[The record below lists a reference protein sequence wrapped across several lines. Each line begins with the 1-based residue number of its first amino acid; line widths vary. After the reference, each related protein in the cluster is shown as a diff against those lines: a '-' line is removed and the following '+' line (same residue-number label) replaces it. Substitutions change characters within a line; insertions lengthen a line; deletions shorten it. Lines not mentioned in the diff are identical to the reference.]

1 MQTILDDARQNDN
14 ETMQTNLD
22 DARQNDN
29 ETMQTILDDARQ
41 NDNETM
47 QKILD
52 DARQNDNETM
62 QTILDDARQNDN
74 DDATCSSEI
83 NTDFISRNVNSIV
96 KTVRDIMNCNLTKC
110 DKVEHKR
117 HHQFMNNPEKV
128 YRDNFVKYCFGANY
142 IQPEELEY
150 LQHFLYE
157 MMCTSK
163 FLPGSIFSR
172 YSTFVDCKNELLEQI
187 FIAYPLMG
195 HQYLQ
200 FVVLKEAM
208 IHLVCISTGLTYEEA
223 NERCTK
229 TEMYVAEFRRGTN

>member
-1 MQTILDDARQNDN
+1 MRKIHCTKYKQSISTMKNDN
-14 ETMQTNLD
+14 IEPSEEINWVSKCTG
-22 DARQNDN
+22 A
-29 ETMQTILDDARQ
+29 
-41 NDNETM
+41 
-47 QKILD
+47 
-52 DARQNDNETM
+52 
-62 QTILDDARQNDN
+62 N

-96 KTVRDIMNCNLTKC
+96 KTVRDIMNCSLTKC
-110 DKVEHKR
+110 DEVEHKR

-172 YSTFVDCKNELLEQI
+172 YSTFVDCKNEQLEQI
-187 FIAYPLMG
+187 FIVYPLMG
-195 HQYLQ
+195 HQYLK

-208 IHLVCISTGLTYEEA
+208 IHLVCISTGLPYEEE
-223 NERCTK
+223 NERCIK
-229 TEMYVAEFRRGTN
+229 TEMSVAEFRCGAN